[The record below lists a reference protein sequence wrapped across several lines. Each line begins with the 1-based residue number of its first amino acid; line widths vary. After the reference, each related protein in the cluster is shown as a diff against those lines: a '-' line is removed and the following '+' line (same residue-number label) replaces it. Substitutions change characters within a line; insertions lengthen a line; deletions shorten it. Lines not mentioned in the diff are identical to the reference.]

1 MGGSFYGPAAALRA
15 LDASLASVLRE
26 LADGITV
33 IDRDGRIVYANDT
46 AARMCGFESAEELTS
61 TPADE
66 VLERFELLDENGL
79 PLDPSLLPGRLAFH
93 GDETERLVR
102 FRPRATGEERWS
114 LVRATPH
121 FDEDGIVV
129 MVVNV
134 LRDVTQ
140 EQRTARRLRFLA
152 QASELL
158 ASSLNYEATLA
169 RVARL
174 AVPELADWCVVDV
187 LDVEENVV
195 RVAVV
200 CADPEKE
207 SLARRLRESYP
218 VRPKRPEGTS
228 KVLRSGVPELTEIV
242 TPEWLEAIA
251 PDDEQLEIL
260 RSLGL
265 RSNILVPLIARTRTL
280 GVLTLATAD
289 SGRTYGADDLA
300 LAVDLARRAAVA
312 VDNAG
317 LYSSEQLARAE
328 AELAAGALE
337 RLAAI
342 TQVALERLSLGDLL
356 DELLARIAELLD
368 ADTAT
373 ILLLDP
379 EEQALEVRATV
390 GLDEEV
396 RRATK
401 VPLGQGMAGRVAV
414 SRQPLVVPD
423 LDEIELVS
431 PVMRLR
437 GIRSLVAIPLVVEGE
452 VIGVMHVGS
461 LDLARFDNDDARLLQ
476 LVADRIALAIHQA
489 SLYEAEQAARS
500 EVEVAQQHLA
510 FLAEASTVLASS
522 LDYEA
527 TLARVAELA
536 VPALADWAVV
546 DVCNAQGL
554 LERVAVQHADPEK
567 STRMAEIDRRWP
579 TGPNAARG
587 PYAVLRTGEP
597 ELVAEIPD
605 ELIATHAAD
614 KDHAHAVRQL
624 GLKSY
629 MCMPLLGRE
638 RVLGVITFITAE
650 SGRRYGDQELALAA
664 DLARRAA
671 AAIENAQL
679 YRAAE
684 ERGQAAR
691 VLAAVGDGVFLLDT
705 AGFVRYWNPA
715 AAAITGLAAGDVLGR
730 PAVKAIP
737 GWSEVADR
745 VPLGVRAE
753 TLPLGLGT
761 RELWLSISG
770 VGFSDG
776 TVYAFR
782 DVTEERGLEKMK
794 ADFVSTVSH
803 ELRTPLAAIYGAA
816 MTLRRTELQ
825 LENDQRDGLLA
836 VVADESERLARIVN
850 DILWASRLDSG
861 QLHISIQRC
870 DARELAHRV
879 IEAMKAHI
887 PPSIELRLEADG
899 KLPEAEADPDKVR
912 QVLVNLLDN
921 AVKYSPDGGE
931 VLVGLRADGGYVR
944 FSVHDEGLGI
954 PAPEQQRIFE
964 KFYRLDPN
972 LTRGVGGT
980 GLGLYICR
988 ELVRRMGGRIWV
1000 ESSRAARGSTFV
1012 FELPLAA
1019 A

>member
-1 MGGSFYGPAAALRA
+1 MQETVRQGGFDEGLRGHLGP
-15 LDASLASVLRE
+15 VLRR

-33 IDRDGRIVYANDT
+33 ISRDGRIVYANET
-46 AARMCGFESAEELTS
+46 AVRMCGFESAEELTR
-61 TPADE
+61 TPADA
-66 VLERFELLDENGL
+66 VLERFILLDEDGL
-79 PLDPSLLPGRLAFH
+79 PLETSLLPGRMAFR
-93 GDETERLVR
+93 GEETERLVR
-102 FRPRATGEERWS
+102 FRPRDTGEERWS
-114 LVRATPH
+114 LVRATPL
-121 FDEDGIVV
+121 FDEDGAVNL
-129 MVVNV
+129 VVNV
-134 LRDVTQ
+134 LRDVTE
-140 EQRTARRLRFLA
+140 EQRTSRRLRFLA

-158 ASSLNYEATLA
+158 ASSLDYEATLA

-187 LDVEENVV
+187 LDKEENVV

-207 SLARRLRESYP
+207 ALARRLRDSYP
-218 VRPKRPEGTS
+218 VRPERPEGTS
-228 KVLRSGVPELTEIV
+228 KVLRRGEPELTEIV
-242 TPEWLEAIA
+242 TAEWLQAIA
-251 PDDEQLEIL
+251 PDEEQLEIL

-265 RSNILVPLIARTRTL
+265 RSNILVPLIARGRTL
-280 GVLTLATAD
+280 GVLTLATAE

-300 LAVDLARRAAVA
+300 LAADLARRAAVA

-328 AELAAGALE
+328 AELAAEALE
-337 RLAAI
+337 RLGAI
-342 TQVALERLSLGDLL
+342 TQVTLERLSLGDLL
-356 DELLARIAELLD
+356 DELLARIADLLD

-373 ILLLDP
+373 ILLLDATG
-379 EEQALEVRATV
+379 EALEVRATV
-390 GLDEEV
+390 GLDEEL

-414 SRQPLVVPD
+414 SREPLVAPD

-431 PVMRLR
+431 PVMRLK
-437 GIRSLVAIPLVVEGE
+437 GVRSLVAIPLIVEGD
-452 VIGVMHVGS
+452 VIGVMHAGS
-461 LDLARFDNDDARLLQ
+461 LELARFDDDDVRLLQ

-489 SLYEAEQAARS
+489 SLYEAEQAARA
-500 EVEVAQQHLA
+500 EVEASQQRLA
-510 FLAEASTVLASS
+510 FLAGASTVLASS

-546 DVCNAQGL
+546 DVCNEQGL
-554 LERVAVQHADPEK
+554 LERVAMQHGDPEM
-567 STRMAEIDRRWP
+567 SARMGEIDRRWP
-579 TGPNAARG
+579 TGPGATRG
-587 PYAVLRTGEP
+587 PYAVLRTAEP
-597 ELVAEIPD
+597 ELVAEIAD

-614 KDHAHAVRQL
+614 EEHAGAVRQL

-629 MCMPLLGRE
+629 MCVPLLSRE

-650 SGRRYGDQELALAA
+650 SGRTYGEQELALAE

-679 YRAAE
+679 YRSAE

-691 VLAAVGDGVFLLDT
+691 VLAAVGDGVFLLDR
-705 AGFVRYWNPA
+705 AGVVRYWNPA
-715 AAAITGLAAGDVLGR
+715 AAAITGLAESDVLGR
-730 PAVKAIP
+730 PAAEAFP

-782 DVTEERGLEKMK
+782 DVTQERGLEEMK

-825 LENDQRDGLLA
+825 LEPEQRDGLLT
-836 VVADESERLARIVN
+836 VIADESERLARIVN

-870 DARELAHRV
+870 DPRELAHGV

-931 VLVGLRADGGYVR
+931 VLVGLRAGEGYVR

-954 PAPEQQRIFE
+954 PVPEQQRIFE

-988 ELVRRMGGRIWV
+988 ELIRRMGGRIWV
-1000 ESSRAARGSTFV
+1000 ESRRGAPGSTFV
-1012 FELPLAA
+1012 FELPLVPA
-1019 A
+1019 